1 MTNREIGKSVWHADD
16 TGYIGLDVTA
26 DIPAQELHT
35 VDGIALIPKDE
46 YHCSLVAVRKYVDP
60 EGEQPVAEQ
69 RIVDAVTGFLR
80 EHDLHFAGL
89 GDERY
94 LCRKDDRVTI
104 VAPVSIDGI
113 SEFVAFIQTLIP
125 EYRPPFLHVTLLKS
139 QTMKHGISINSME
152 DLHRY
157 CEKLTP

>member
-1 MTNREIGKSVWHADD
+1 MANQEIGKGMWHAVD

-26 DIPAQELHT
+26 DIPPQEVRT
-35 VDGIALIPKDE
+35 VEGTALFPKDE
-46 YHCSLVAVRKYVDP
+46 YHCSLVAVRKYKNP
-60 EGEQPVAEQ
+60 EEEQSVA
-69 RIVDAVTGFLR
+69 DAVKDYLR
-80 EHDLHFAGL
+80 EHDLQYAGL

-104 VAPVSIDGI
+104 VAPVRIDGI
-113 SEFVAFIQTLIP
+113 DEFVAFVQTLIP
-125 EYRPPFLHVTLLKS
+125 EHLPPFLHVTLLKS
-139 QTMKHGISINSME
+139 ETTEHGISVNSME